1 MAVGDVSKTEG
12 IGGSGSS
19 DQAVVRTDETSQSFG
34 AAAIGFAVTV
44 QRAATRSEEAML
56 GSEHGRHIW
65 KSPGADDACR
75 EDAMEIVWSAV
86 TFIGQAVEAIFGY
99 VEHHHWIFAFL
110 AGGYVF
116 YLHDR
121 SVHARFDALDKR
133 VDEIRKRLAIEY

>member
-1 MAVGDVSKTEG
+1 M
-12 IGGSGSS
+12 
-19 DQAVVRTDETSQSFG
+19 DETSQSFA

-44 QRAATRSEEAML
+44 QRAATRSGGAML
-56 GSEHGRHIW
+56 GSEKRPPDAEIAGGR
-65 KSPGADDACR
+65 KQSLPGGN
-75 EDAMEIVWSAV
+75 AMEFVWSVV

-133 VDEIRKRLAIEY
+133 IDEIRKRMAIEY

>member
-1 MAVGDVSKTEG
+1 MAGPDRQIKR
-12 IGGSGSS
+12 
-19 DQAVVRTDETSQSFG
+19 VVRTDETSQSFG

-44 QRAATRSEEAML
+44 QRAATRSEGAML
-56 GSEHGRHIW
+56 GSEHGRQIW
-65 KSPGADDACR
+65 KSPAAEDACR
-75 EDAMEIVWSAV
+75 EDAMEFVWSVV

-110 AGGYVF
+110 AGGYFF

>member
-1 MAVGDVSKTEG
+1 M
-12 IGGSGSS
+12 
-19 DQAVVRTDETSQSFG
+19 
-34 AAAIGFAVTV
+34 AAIGFHVTV
-44 QRAATRSEEAML
+44 QRAATRRKGAML
-56 GSEHGRHIW
+56 GSGKRPSAVPGLPAAEYESLPGGRV
-65 KSPGADDACR
+65 
-75 EDAMEIVWSAV
+75 MEVVWSVV

-133 VDEIRKRLAIEY
+133 IDEIRKRLAIEY

>member
-1 MAVGDVSKTEG
+1 LAGPGRRIEQV
-12 IGGSGSS
+12 I
-19 DQAVVRTDETSQSFG
+19 RTDEISQSFA
-34 AAAIGFAVTV
+34 AAAISIAATV
-44 QRAATRSEEAML
+44 QRSATRSKGAML
-56 GSEHGRHIW
+56 GSGNGRQVQI
-65 KSPGADDACR
+65 SGGRRQSRPGGN
-75 EDAMEIVWSAV
+75 AMEFVWSVV

-133 VDEIRKRLAIEY
+133 IDEIRKRLAIEY

>member
-1 MAVGDVSKTEG
+1 LAGPDRQIERV
-12 IGGSGSS
+12 I
-19 DQAVVRTDETSQSFG
+19 RTDEISQSFA
-34 AAAIGFAVTV
+34 AAAISFAAIVE
-44 QRAATRSEEAML
+44 RSATRSKGAML
-56 GSEHGRHIW
+56 GSGNGPSGAEISGSRRQ
-65 KSPGADDACR
+65 SRPGGN
-75 EDAMEIVWSAV
+75 AMEFVWSVV

-133 VDEIRKRLAIEY
+133 IDEIRKRLAIEY

>member
-1 MAVGDVSKTEG
+1 
-12 IGGSGSS
+12 
-19 DQAVVRTDETSQSFG
+19 
-34 AAAIGFAVTV
+34 
-44 QRAATRSEEAML
+44 ML